1 MEIWTH
7 SAPCAGAVPSH
18 VVLAPPPPSSPPP
31 PPPSCPRLPR
41 GSISACTKVI
51 TLGVSGLLIIGI
63 ASSQTDSSP
72 ASPVAETTTTTQT
85 VSDSAEE
92 APTTTQR
99 QATTTT
105 QTSSP
110 STTSNTS
117 SAAKST
123 QQTCP
128 PSWPSWWWPTRPP
141 TGRHTTA
148 VNTNREG
155 GAISTATVSAPRH
168 DVLAERSLVPVTWT
182 SSGCSVATGEWID
195 RYTGETLS
203 TVEAATIDH
212 HVALAE
218 AHRSGG
224 WQWDLDTKFRFT
236 NDPGAGQLTIV
247 GSAINQSKADSR
259 PDRWLPPNPADHCDY
274 VARWVEVKHRW
285 RLSVTESEHA
295 AIEATIGTC
304 DSVTSPAALVG
315 TAPPLIVTSTTAPA
329 TTTTIQVDEA
339 APGSVVLVACE
350 RRAERVTLANNGGT
364 TKSLSGLHAS
374 RRRRQHRVSLGQFGS
389 IQPGDTLTILTGPDA
404 VVADGEVVW
413 KRQHVWNND
422 GDTAFP
428 IAPDG
433 TQASTRC

>member
-1 MEIWTH
+1 MQVLYLHISCLPLLPQVH
-7 SAPCAGAVPSH
+7 HRHHRPRVPGCG
-18 VVLAPPPPSSPPP
+18 VGRSPT
-31 PPPSCPRLPR
+31 R
-41 GSISACTKVI
+41 TKVI

-117 SAAKST
+117 SA
-123 QQTCP
+123 
-128 PSWPSWWWPTRPP
+128 
-141 TGRHTTA
+141 GEIDTA
-148 VNTNREG
+148 D
-155 GAISTATVSAPRH
+155 VSAKLAQLVVADPAANRSPYDRSEYQPGGWGDLNGDCVSTRH

-182 SSGCSVATGEWID
+182 SNECSVATGEWID
-195 RYTGETLS
+195 RYTAETLS

-224 WQWDLDTKFRFT
+224 WQWDLDTKLRFT
-236 NDPGAGQLTIV
+236 NDPGAGRLTIV

-259 PDRWLPPNPADHCDY
+259 PDQWLPPNPADHCDY

-285 RLSVTESEHA
+285 RLVSPNPNMPQSRQSLEPVTVA
-295 AIEATIGTC
+295 A
-304 DSVTSPAALVG
+304 SPAALVG

-350 RRAERVTLANNGGT
+350 RRAERVTLANDGGT
-364 TKSLSGLHAS
+364 TKSLSGYTLHDEGDK
-374 RRRRQHRVSLGQFGS
+374 HRVSLGQFGS
-389 IQPGDTLTILTGPDA
+389 IQPGDTLTILTGPDT

-422 GDTAFP
+422 GDTAFL